1 MPAQAGEAETWA
13 CAHVRRRKAWYSLA
27 RAKATQG
34 SLGARA
40 PFRLRK
46 RAAPR
51 HVQQTA
57 SRRPS
62 SPTVPLAQRAA
73 SSCAAS
79 HRRSRYEQD
88 ASEPRR
94 AFAACE
100 GPSTNM
106 ENMEMHGMRRLWME
120 EAEIHGILRRL
131 TRFMHFLRLP
141 NLRQRIRFCS
151 GRKMHFVLHFCVS
164 RGQTTSRSSD
174 GNATLCRRRST
185 ARHGTA

>member
-100 GPSTNM
+100 GPS
-106 ENMEMHGMRRLWME
+106 
-120 EAEIHGILRRL
+120 
-131 TRFMHFLRLP
+131 
-141 NLRQRIRFCS
+141 
-151 GRKMHFVLHFCVS
+151 
-164 RGQTTSRSSD
+164 
-174 GNATLCRRRST
+174 
-185 ARHGTA
+185 

>member
-94 AFAACE
+94 AFATA
-100 GPSTNM
+100 
-106 ENMEMHGMRRLWME
+106 
-120 EAEIHGILRRL
+120 
-131 TRFMHFLRLP
+131 
-141 NLRQRIRFCS
+141 
-151 GRKMHFVLHFCVS
+151 KV
-164 RGQTTSRSSD
+164 
-174 GNATLCRRRST
+174 RRRTWRTRRCMGCDDFAWRRRRFTGFS
-185 ARHGTA
+185 GD

>member
-88 ASEPRR
+88 AS
-94 AFAACE
+94 
-100 GPSTNM
+100 
-106 ENMEMHGMRRLWME
+106 
-120 EAEIHGILRRL
+120 
-131 TRFMHFLRLP
+131 
-141 NLRQRIRFCS
+141 
-151 GRKMHFVLHFCVS
+151 
-164 RGQTTSRSSD
+164 
-174 GNATLCRRRST
+174 
-185 ARHGTA
+185 